1 MRALARLRRQVRA
14 GASACEAVALYAG
27 PRVPYDRGP
36 MRRPVLAPALLA
48 LLAAPSISAARP
60 KAGSAPACGAK
71 ILPLV
76 EGNSWT
82 YQTVAAPLPAEPA
95 IVRISPP
102 LPKGFTITVKSV
114 AQEGGDTVVTL
125 EEKITYEYLNPKD
138 DKKPTTEERLV
149 TSTITCNAKKFDIS
163 PESFFFAG
171 EPGGFG
177 GVKLDQL
184 DRKGTSWNL
193 TKGTFGDTEWP
204 EDLTVTWS
212 REAHADSGA
221 KLGAGKLEME
231 RRFTP
236 LVPESIVTKVGS
248 FKAEKIAVTTTG
260 RVTLESPLTPELEPM
275 EMPAGWIN
283 QLWFVEGTGVVQSL
297 NRYAHMYQLA
307 DSTLK

>member
-1 MRALARLRRQVRA
+1 M
-14 GASACEAVALYAG
+14 LYAG
-27 PRVPYDRGP
+27 SRVPYDRGP
-36 MRRPVLAPALLA
+36 MRRTVLAPALVA
-48 LLAAPSISAARP
+48 LPVLIAAPSLAVAKP
-60 KAGSAPACGAK
+60 KAGACGST
-71 ILPLV
+71 ILPLA
-76 EGNSWT
+76 EGNTWT

-102 LPKGFTITVKSV
+102 LPKGFVITVKSIE
-114 AQEGGDTVVTL
+114 QQGGDTVVTL

-138 DKKPTTEERLV
+138 DKKPTTEERVV
-149 TSTITCNAKKFDIS
+149 TATITCNAKKFDIS

-177 GVKLDQL
+177 GLKLDKL
-184 DRKGTSWNL
+184 DRKGTSWKL
-193 TKGTFGDTEWP
+193 TRGTFGDTEWP
-204 EDLTVTWS
+204 EDIVATYA
-212 REAHADSGA
+212 REPHAESGA
-221 KLGAGKLEME
+221 KLGGGKLEME

-236 LVPESIVTKVGS
+236 LVPESIVTKTGS

-260 RVTLESPLTPELEPM
+260 RVTLDGPLAPEPKPM